1 MTGTIGIE
9 WLSGRPHTGAEQDEE
24 RAEAAALAVLERH
37 GVTPEAAHESYR
49 VQWSEHEDRDRMTG
63 PALAWIE
70 AERAADIAATEG
82 WDKPGR
88 AHVSIYL

>member
-9 WLSGRPHTGAEQDEE
+9 WITGRPHNGAEQDEE

-37 GVTPEAAHESYR
+37 GVTPQEAHGSFMA
-49 VQWSEHEDRDRMTG
+49 QWLEFDDRGPMTG
-63 PALAWIE
+63 AALAWIE
-70 AERAADIAATEG
+70 AEQAADLAATEG
-82 WDKPGR
+82 WHNPDG